1 MNEFF
6 NSTKDFKETKTEE
19 PLKTLFHL
27 GGTMVVDKGFDIRS
41 FLNLIERGRLEKRN
55 NIKKDNIL
63 NSTAQFSTFNS
74 NQKPLYDAYL
84 TTTFN
89 NIPKLNKKF
98 KKNGGSFSRD
108 LVVKNFTNNE
118 SSTNL
123 DFKNKLA
130 TNNSY
135 NFLST
140 KNTSKLMFNKKNNIT
155 KISSSQSNDNFNIFK
170 AIKDIKKTTQMPKI
184 NLKASQ
190 NKKLFITRII
200 NSNKN
205 NKNNPKLPIAYSKE
219 YLDTVFDSQSILN
232 KYNFRKGLE
241 LEKPDDL
248 INFPS
253 NKKDIS
259 RKNALIAILNKESKK
274 ISKIEKEFKT
284 KNENTKNIIESNIKK
299 FEQYI
304 DDNKIICKNIENC
317 FDKLQKENNNLL
329 NELIIYK
336 SLNKSHIDEIQKALE
351 QIENLRVYALF
362 VHQSLEKDSTRYEK
376 SIFPDYRYEKLVDYE
391 KKIEK
396 SRNFVIDNYSIFW
409 DNEYKE
415 QLKDELKF
423 LEEPDIMIHKFH
435 EFEGNIMR
443 LLDFKDDLL
452 NEMKK
457 DEINNN
463 LVLNELKS
471 RYDEAEKEYKILK
484 LNLNIEKNLVNDL
497 KKKEID
503 YNNEYIS
510 LIGTLFL
517 DIVEMLGQNDKQK
530 MNYHFILKSKID
542 KDNVDI
548 CLREGGRILREKED
562 LLNNTLLAIK
572 SYQEKDGRFFNQI
585 MDATKLKNKLQKHL
599 LHKRD
604 KMSEQFKNEAKV
616 MQKTNKIKLISRKT
630 EAPYH
635 SPQKKVKKVI
645 NYVQIKRLEDQEL
658 LKYD

>member
-1 MNEFF
+1 MNEFL
-6 NSTKDFKETKTEE
+6 NKTKDIKETKTEE

-27 GGTMVVDKGFDIRS
+27 GGTMVADKGFDIRN
-41 FLNLIERGRLEKRN
+41 FLNLIERGRFQKRN

-63 NSTAQFSTFNS
+63 NSTAQFATFNS

-89 NIPKLNKKF
+89 NISKINKKF
-98 KKNGGSFSRD
+98 KKNGGSFSTD
-108 LVVKNFTNNE
+108 LVGKIFVNNE
-118 SSTNL
+118 NSTNL
-123 DFKNKLA
+123 YYKNKLA
-130 TNNSY
+130 TNNSF

-140 KNTSKLMFNKKNNIT
+140 KNTSKLNFNKKNNIT
-155 KISSSQSNDNFNIFK
+155 KISSSQSNDNFNVIK
-170 AIKDIKKTTQMPKI
+170 AIKEIKKTTQMPKI
-184 NLKASQ
+184 NLKTSH
-190 NKKLFITRII
+190 NKKLFITKSF

-205 NKNNPKLPIAYSKE
+205 NPKFPFAYSKE
-219 YLDTVFDSQSILN
+219 YVDTVFDSKNILN

-248 INFPS
+248 IKFPS

-304 DDNKIICKNIENC
+304 DDNKRICKNIENC
-317 FDKLQKENNNLL
+317 FDQLQKENTNLL
-329 NELIIYK
+329 NELIIYR
-336 SLNKSHIDEIQKALE
+336 SLNKSHADEIQKILE
-351 QIENLRVYALF
+351 QIDNLRVYALF
-362 VHQSLEKDSTRYEK
+362 VHQSLEKDSTRYEE

-396 SRNFVIDNYSIFW
+396 SKNFVINNYSIFW
-409 DNEYKE
+409 DNKYKE

-435 EFEGNIMR
+435 ELEGNIMR
-443 LLDFKDDLL
+443 LLDFKDNLL
-452 NEMKK
+452 NEMKN

-471 RYDEAEKEYKILK
+471 RYDKAEKEYKILK
-484 LNLNIEKNLVNDL
+484 INLNIEQNLVNDL

-503 YNNEYIS
+503 YNNEFIS

-517 DIVEMLGQNDKQK
+517 NIIEILGQNDKQK
-530 MNYHFILKSKID
+530 MNYQFILKSKID

-572 SYQEKDGRFFNQI
+572 SYQEKDGRFLSQI

-635 SPQKKVKKVI
+635 SPQKKVKKVF
-645 NYVQIKRLEDQEL
+645 NYPQIKRLEDEEL